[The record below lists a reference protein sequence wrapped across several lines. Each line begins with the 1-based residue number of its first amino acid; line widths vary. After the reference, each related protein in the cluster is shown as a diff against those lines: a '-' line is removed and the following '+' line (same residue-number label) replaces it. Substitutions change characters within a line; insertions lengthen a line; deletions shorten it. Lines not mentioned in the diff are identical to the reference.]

1 MSFNIHITL
10 HPNTLILYPK
20 LKAYL
25 EHLKINQCTIKT
37 FDHPDSS
44 NTYFNLGYLDMY
56 FDHDSIELYLNAYKS
71 RIDQLRTID
80 KTTYF
85 KLRLLLTGYDY
96 DQLKIK
102 YEEYLTTNPKIQFEM
117 FVLEHLGY
125 QELCSIEHILMIKI
139 EDLHKI
145 SNHVSSYAM
154 GYFYYLNHGRI

>member
-44 NTYFNLGYLDMY
+44 NTYFNLGYLDMH

-71 RIDQLRTID
+71 RIDQLRRID
-80 KTTYF
+80 KTAYF
-85 KLRLLLTGYDY
+85 KLRLLLSGYDY

-102 YEEYLTTNPKIQFEM
+102 YEEYLTTNPKIPFEM
-117 FVLEHLGY
+117 FVLDHLGY
-125 QELCSIEHILMIKI
+125 QDLCSIEHILMIKI

>member
-1 MSFNIHITL
+1 MPFDIHIIL

-25 EHLKINQCTIKT
+25 EHLKINQCTIKN
-37 FDHPDSS
+37 FDQPDSS
-44 NTYFNLGYLDMY
+44 NTHFNLGYLDMN
-56 FDHDSIELYLNAYKS
+56 FDHDSIELYLNAYKN
-71 RIDQLRTID
+71 RIDRIRKND

-85 KLRLLLTGYDY
+85 KLRLLLSSYDY
-96 DQLKIK
+96 DQLKLK
-102 YEEYLTTNPKIQFEM
+102 YEEYLTTNPRIPFEM

-125 QELCSIEHILMIKI
+125 QELCSIEHISIIKT